1 MQKSGKAIVN
11 SCKRDPWDRD
21 TLIQGIYIR
30 IINTWKSLERCDT
43 LCHKLSEK
51 RLIAKLMY
59 VLWSAL

>member
-1 MQKSGKAIVN
+1 MQKSGKAIAN
-11 SCKRDPWDRD
+11 GCKSDTWDLD

-43 LCHKLSEK
+43 LCHNLSEK
-51 RLIAKLMY
+51 RFIAKLIY